1 MKLPAISFQL
11 KALSG
16 ESCELIAAEH
26 K

>member
-11 KALSG
+11 KAASG
-16 ESCELIAAEH
+16 ESWELIAAEH